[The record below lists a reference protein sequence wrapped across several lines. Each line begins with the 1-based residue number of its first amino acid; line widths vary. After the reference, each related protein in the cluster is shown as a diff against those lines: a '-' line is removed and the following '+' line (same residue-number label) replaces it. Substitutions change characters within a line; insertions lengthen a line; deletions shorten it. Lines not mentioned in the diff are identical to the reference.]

1 MRKALLL
8 LSAFFFIWSTG
19 QKTSAQEQPAS
30 RQPASSPAPE
40 TERPKNEVDR
50 LLDEAKARGEI
61 IMGTCIQD
69 CGDAGAQNSDVE
81 PGKILELPKPNYPP
95 IARAAHAFGTVEVQV
110 IIGTDGNV
118 IAAVAISG
126 HPLLRASAVSA
137 ARQTRFTPPKYKG
150 EPVKV
155 VGVLQY
161 NFVAQ

>member
-8 LSAFFFIWSTG
+8 LSAFFLIWSSG
-19 QKTSAQEQPAS
+19 QKTSAQQPA
-30 RQPASSPAPE
+30 ASPVPE
-40 TERPKNEVDR
+40 TERPKNEVER

-61 IMGTCIQD
+61 ILGTCIQD
-69 CGDAGAQNSDVE
+69 CGDAGKEKSDVE
-81 PGKILELPKPNYPP
+81 VGKVLELPKPNYPL
-95 IARAAHAFGTVEVQV
+95 IARAAHVSGTVEVQV
-110 IIGTDGNV
+110 IIGLDGNV

-126 HPLLRASAVSA
+126 HPLLQASAVNA

>member
-8 LSAFFFIWSTG
+8 LSAFFLVWSSG

-30 RQPASSPAPE
+30 QQPASPAPE
-40 TERPKNEVDR
+40 TERPKNQVER

-69 CGDAGAQNSDVE
+69 CGDAGAQKSDVE
-81 PGKILELPKPNYPP
+81 PGKILELPKPNYPRL
-95 IARAAHAFGTVEVQV
+95 ARAAHVSGTVEVQV
-110 IIGTDGNV
+110 IIGTDGSV

-126 HPLLRASAVSA
+126 HPLLQASAVSA

-161 NFVAQ
+161 NFVAP